1 MLWVRLVVIATG
13 MGETQFLGVRTVAKI
28 QIGQAR
34 GREGKS
40 RLVLPEEWSPLL
52 LWTEP
57 LQPGAT
63 NGCSQ
68 VSPFSK

>member
-1 MLWVRLVVIATG
+1 M
-13 MGETQFLGVRTVAKI
+13 AKI